1 MSLTKTQM
9 CELARLSIE
18 AEKSAKSIECFARSY
33 PEISTWEAYEIQKI
47 RNQMLCSEGKK
58 IIGAKMGSTSLAK
71 LAEFGT
77 YSPPEYGRLFDY
89 MLLEKNEPLVLDS
102 LIHPK
107 VEAELAFITR
117 KKLCGPNVTSS
128 EAIEATE
135 CVVAAIE
142 IIDSRFHN
150 FEFSDPDG
158 EADNLSAARFKL
170 GEIEVS
176 PKKLDLVTLGVKM
189 NINGEYTGFGASGAV
204 LGHPARSLAK
214 LANLLYENEMELE
227 AGQIVLTGAIISSR
241 KVFRGDKVRASFETL
256 GDISMNVV

>member
-1 MSLTKTQM
+1 MSLTKDEM
-9 CELARLSIE
+9 LKYAKLSIV
-18 AEKSAKSIECFARSY
+18 AEKAAESIDPFINTS
-33 PEISTWEAYEIQKI
+33 PEITTWEAYEIQKI
-47 RNQMLCSEGKK
+47 RNELLCEKGKK

-71 LAEFGT
+71 LAEFGV

-89 MLLEKNEPLVLDS
+89 MRLDPKDPLLIDE

-107 VEAELAFITR
+107 VEAELAFITK

-128 EAIEATE
+128 EALAATE
-135 CVVAAIE
+135 CVTAAIE

-170 GEIEVS
+170 GEIQIAPE
-176 PKKLDLVTLGVKM
+176 KLDLVTLGVKM
-189 NINGEYTGFGASGAV
+189 NINGRYTGFGAAGAV

-227 AGQIVLTGAIISSR
+227 AGQIVLTGAIISSH
-241 KVFRGDKVRASFETL
+241 KLYKGDVVKADFEQL
-256 GDISMNVV
+256 GTINMDVL

>member
-1 MSLTKTQM
+1 MSLSKEEM
-9 CELARLSIE
+9 MRFAKLSIT
-18 AEKSAKSIECFARSY
+18 AEKTAQSIEPFT
-33 PEISTWEAYEIQKI
+33 STHPSCTAWEAYEIQKL
-47 RNQMLCSEGKK
+47 RNNLVCEEGRN

-71 LAEFGT
+71 LAEFGV

-89 MLLEKNEPLVLDS
+89 MQLQSAEALCMDE

-107 VEAELAFITR
+107 VEAELAFITK

-128 EAIEATE
+128 EAMAATE

-170 GEIEVS
+170 GETPLAPE
-176 PKKLDLVTLGVKM
+176 KLDLVTLGVTM
-189 NINGEYTGFGASGAV
+189 NINGTYTGFGAAGAV

-214 LANLLYENEMELE
+214 LANLLYENEMELD
-227 AGQIVLTGAIISSR
+227 AGQIVLTGAIIASH
-241 KVFRGDKVRASFETL
+241 KLYRGDKVRADFERL
-256 GDISMNVV
+256 GTICMDVV

>member
-1 MSLTKTQM
+1 MTLTMQEMKK
-9 CELARLSIE
+9 LAQLSIE
-18 AEKSAKSIECFARSY
+18 AEESAEPMEPFLSEY
-33 PEISTWEAYEIQKI
+33 PDMTTWEAYEIQKI
-47 RNQMLCSEGKK
+47 RNQMVCEKGKK

-71 LAEFGT
+71 LAEFGV

-89 MLLEKNEPLVLDS
+89 MQLSGEQTLQMDA

-107 VEAELAFITR
+107 VEAELAFIT
-117 KKLCGPNVTSS
+117 KKSLCGPNVTGS
-128 EAIEATE
+128 EALAATE
-135 CVVAAIE
+135 SVVAAIE

-150 FEFSDPDG
+150 FEFADPDG

-170 GEIEVS
+170 GCIEM
-176 PKKLDLVTLGVKM
+176 PPDRLDLVTLGVKM
-189 NINGEYTGFGASGAV
+189 NINGQYTGFGAAGAV

-241 KVFRGDKVRASFETL
+241 KLFSGDKVLASFEGL
-256 GDISMNVV
+256 GDISMDVV

>member
-1 MSLTKTQM
+1 MKLSREKM
-9 CELARLSIE
+9 IRLANLSIE
-18 AEKSAKSIECFARSY
+18 AEKKAESIEPFVNSA
-33 PEISTWEAYEIQKI
+33 PELSTWEAYEIQKI
-47 RNQMLCSEGKK
+47 RNKIVSDSGKR

-71 LAEFGT
+71 LAEFGV

-89 MLLEKNEPLVLDS
+89 MQLKGNEALMIDE

-107 VEAELAFITR
+107 VEAELAFVTK

-128 EAIEATE
+128 EALAATE
-135 CVVAAIE
+135 CIVAAIE

-170 GEIEVS
+170 GEVAIS
-176 PKKLDLVTLGVKM
+176 PNKLDLVTLGVKM
-189 NINGEYTGFGASGAV
+189 NINDKYTGFGAAGAV

-214 LANLLYENEMELE
+214 LANLLYENEMELD

-241 KVFRGDKVRASFETL
+241 KIFKGDMVRASFEDL
-256 GDISMNVV
+256 GVIEMEVK

>member
-1 MSLTKTQM
+1 
-9 CELARLSIE
+9 
-18 AEKSAKSIECFARSY
+18 
-33 PEISTWEAYEIQKI
+33 
-47 RNQMLCSEGKK
+47 
-58 IIGAKMGSTSLAK
+58 MGSTSLAK
-71 LAEFGT
+71 LAEFGV

-89 MLLEKNEPLVLDS
+89 MLLKKDEPLQMDS
-102 LIHPK
+102 LVHPK
-107 VEAELAFITR
+107 VEAELAFITK

-128 EAIEATE
+128 EAMDATE
-135 CVVAAIE
+135 SVVAAIE

-170 GEIEVS
+170 GEIEIS

-189 NINGEYTGFGASGAV
+189 NINGQYTGFGAAGAV

-227 AGQIVLTGAIISSR
+227 AGQIVLTGAIISS
-241 KVFRGDKVRASFETL
+241 KKLFKGDKVKATFEGL
-256 GDISMNVV
+256 GDIGMDVI

>member
-1 MSLTKTQM
+1 MALTKEQM
-9 CELARLSIE
+9 AELAKRSIAAEKGAYSIE
-18 AEKSAKSIECFARSY
+18 TFLQAY
-33 PEISTWEAYEIQKI
+33 PDMTTWEAYEIQKL
-47 RNQMLCSEGKK
+47 RNAMVQAGGKR

-71 LAEFGT
+71 LAEFGV

-89 MLLEKNEPLVLDS
+89 MLLEKDQPLVMDEM
-102 LIHPK
+102 IHPK
-107 VEAELAFITR
+107 VEGELAFITK

-128 EAIEATE
+128 EALAATE

-150 FEFSDPDG
+150 FEFADPDG
-158 EADNLSAARFKL
+158 EADNLSASRFKL
-170 GEIEVS
+170 GEIRVS
-176 PKKLDLVTLGVKM
+176 PRKLDLETLAVKM
-189 NINGEYTGFGASGAV
+189 NINGQYTGFGAAGAV

-241 KVFRGDKVRASFETL
+241 KVFRGDKVKATFETL
-256 GDISMNVV
+256 GEINMDVI

>member
-1 MSLTKTQM
+1 MALKKQDM
-9 CELARLSIE
+9 IELAKLSIA
-18 AEKSAKSIECFARSY
+18 AEKAAESIEPFVAEF
-33 PEISTWEAYEIQKI
+33 PHMTTWEAYEIQKI
-47 RNQMLCSEGKK
+47 RNRILCEEGRK

-71 LAEFGT
+71 LAEFGV

-89 MLLEKNEPLVLDS
+89 MLLKKDEPLRMDS
-102 LIHPK
+102 LVHPK
-107 VEAELAFITR
+107 VEAELAFITK

-128 EAIEATE
+128 EAMDATE
-135 CVVAAIE
+135 SVVAAIE

-170 GEIEVS
+170 GEIEIS

-189 NINGEYTGFGASGAV
+189 NINGQYTGFGAAGAV

-227 AGQIVLTGAIISSR
+227 AGQIVLTGAIISS
-241 KVFRGDKVRASFETL
+241 KKLFKGDKVKATFEVL
-256 GDISMNVV
+256 GDIVMDVI